1 MQSPSSQSGL
11 RSRPLE
17 RSKHPGIFRRGGRY
31 VVVYRDPAGRQRKRA
46 ARTLAEARALKASL
60 TADIHRGEFRETSR
74 VSFAEYASEWIAT
87 YQGRTSRGF
96 GEGSREDY
104 RRALGLDDEGKLTG
118 AGAVAFFGRMRLAT
132 IEPRDVR
139 EYARRL
145 ATRGLA
151 ASSIR
156 KNIAPLRALFA
167 TALEDGAIRSNPV
180 LGIRIART
188 ADDSDAQEA
197 KALTE
202 DELRRVLEKLPDSW
216 RPFFEFL
223 AQTGLRIGEAI
234 ELRWGDVD
242 GPWLRVTRRYYRGA
256 VGLPKGRRTRDV
268 PLSRELAQAL
278 WTLRKESHATSDDFV
293 FTSAR
298 GLRIDPHNLAARVL
312 KPACRA
318 AGVGDWL
325 GFHTFR
331 HTCATMLFRRGWNA
345 VQVQKFLGHSD
356 PGFTLRTYV
365 HLLPEDLPEPCY
377 LDRPADRSK
386 NVGADEYGSERKRA
400 AGG

>member
-1 MQSPSSQSGL
+1 MQAQPIPPV
-11 RSRPLE
+11 SRPLE
-17 RSKHPGIFRRGGRY
+17 RTSTPGVFRRGGRY
-31 VVVYRDPAGRQRKRA
+31 VVTFRDGSGRSRKRA
-46 ARTLAEARALKASL
+46 AATLAEARALKATL
-60 TADIHRGEFRETSR
+60 TADVHRGEFRETSR
-74 VSFAEYASEWIAT
+74 VSLADYASEWIDT

-96 GEGSREDY
+96 GEGSRDDY
-104 RRALGLDDEGKLTG
+104 RRALD
-118 AGAVAFFGRMRLAT
+118 GAVAFFGRARLAS

-139 EYARRL
+139 AYAAHL
-145 ATRGLA
+145 GARGLA
-151 ASSIR
+151 PSSIR

-180 LGIRIART
+180 VGIRIAGAT
-188 ADDSDAQEA
+188 DVADGERV

-202 DELRRVLEKLPDSW
+202 DELRRLLEKVADPW

-242 GPWLRVTRRYYRGA
+242 GSWLRVTRRYYRGA
-256 VGLPKGRRTRDV
+256 AGLPKGRKRRDV
-268 PLSRELAQAL
+268 PLSRELAQGL
-278 WTLRKESHATSDDFV
+278 WALRKERHAASEDLV
-293 FTSAR
+293 FMSAR
-298 GLRIDPHNLAARVL
+298 GLRVDPHNLAARVL
-312 KPACRA
+312 KPAGRA
-318 AGVGDWL
+318 AGVGDWI

-365 HLLPEDLPEPCY
+365 HLLPEDLPHRGR
-377 LDRPADRSK
+377 LSSPAFGLIR
-386 NVGADEYGSERKRA
+386 
-400 AGG
+400 